1 MELIKSLDKTFTFAD
16 KTTNLYQLTKA
27 EHDRMINN
35 AITSKYK
42 KASNNIK
49 KKINIDGNQILKNR
63 EVLNRLKMNGKNN
76 SFMTLKDHNKNFNN
90 NPTVRL
96 INPAKIELGL
106 LAR

>member
-49 KKINIDGNQILKNR
+49 KKSILT
-63 EVLNRLKMNGKNN
+63 E
-76 SFMTLKDHNKNFNN
+76 NKS
-90 NPTVRL
+90 
-96 INPAKIELGL
+96 
-106 LAR
+106 